1 VVVAGLEGTMVP
13 GTAEGRLNKSQEAA
27 AQKFDSSRIVMA
39 VRAHASDDD
48 KHDHDHDRDRDRDH
62 HCDQDQDRDRDPD
75 ETYDQTRGHDFDLA
89 HQAGR
94 CIASSDTV
102 AADGVRAREL
112 YKYFRP
118 PSTAPEVP
126 DTVLTAHVQLLAWRL
141 NAQRAMVSLIDRETQ
156 YFVAEGTKTLSL
168 DNALEHENPHDAN
181 WVLQGAQCVDVP
193 KAGRLCEYTIAT
205 PPPSDGGPACFEVL
219 DLSKDDRF
227 NMLDFV
233 RGPPYFRYY
242 VGVPLR
248 TKKGVNIGS
257 IFAMDDCARE
267 PISHSARHF
276 LGVMG
281 DNVVQHLEMLK
292 EKKDNQRSTTMT
304 RCLSAFVDPEHQVR
318 TRRRRSSARS
328 SPARSV
334 KSHASQQ
341 PQRPTRTD
349 PCASPSDSDSSSG
362 RRVEMDENL
371 STFKRAA
378 ELLREGLD
386 VEEGGGGVVF
396 LDTMAARTK
405 YATTAG
411 GVSDGHDSGKE
422 EPGWRVSVH
431 PTQPK
436 SGHLHASHNRP
447 AAILAQSHSSQHGQ
461 SSPSQKQFLP
471 MTTAEL
477 SALVKR
483 HPRGKRFTFEHDG
496 VLVSSSSD
504 EQAAAADLPTA
515 PMHKRTTA
523 SKTETDLLKR
533 SFPTARQII
542 FLPLWDSSTSRW
554 SACFAYNCCDFR
566 NFSHNPE
573 FLHCIAFN
581 NCVITEI
588 LRLATVIADQQKS
601 DFIGSISHE
610 FRSPLHGILAS
621 CEFLGDTDCT
631 SFQKSLIDTADG
643 CARTLLDTINMVL
656 DYSKINMLEKNV
668 SRAKRSKRDTLWGGD
683 TSINAGLQTH
693 LNIYG
698 DVNVAAVTEEVVEG
712 VATGHFFKDSVTNL
726 DVHEMTDAATD
737 GGKLSNTGGSI
748 QRPNVNII
756 LDIPQRE
763 WTFWSQAGALRRIVM
778 NLFGNS

>member
-1 VVVAGLEGTMVP
+1 
-13 GTAEGRLNKSQEAA
+13 
-27 AQKFDSSRIVMA
+27 MA
-39 VRAHASDDD
+39 VDDA
-48 KHDHDHDRDRDRDH
+48 
-62 HCDQDQDRDRDPD
+62 PAP
-75 ETYDQTRGHDFDLA
+75 A
-89 HQAGR
+89 HQADR
-94 CIASSDTV
+94 CTV
-102 AADGVRAREL
+102 SKTTVSADGVRAREL

-118 PSTAPEVP
+118 PSPSTALDAP
-126 DTVLTAHVQLLAWRL
+126 DTVLTAHAQLIAWRL

-156 YFVAEGTKTLSL
+156 YFVAESTKTLNL
-168 DNALEHENPHDAN
+168 DNALKHENPDDAN
-181 WVLQGAQCVDVP
+181 WVLQGVQCVDVP

-205 PPPSDGGPACFEVL
+205 HPPPDGGPACFEVL

-227 NMLDFV
+227 NTLEFV
-233 RGPPYFRYY
+233 RGPPHFRYY

-257 IFAMDDCARE
+257 IFAMDNHARD
-267 PISHSARHF
+267 PISDSAKHF

-292 EKKDNQRSTTMT
+292 EKKDNQRSTTMN
-304 RCLSAFVDPEHQVR
+304 RCLSAFVDPEHQAR
-318 TRRRRSSARS
+318 TRRRRSSPHS
-328 SPARSV
+328 SPTRS
-334 KSHASQQ
+334 KKTYSSQ
-341 PQRPTRTD
+341 PSS
-349 PCASPSDSDSSSG
+349 SPYDSDSSLG
-362 RRVEMDENL
+362 HRVEMDENL
-371 STFKRAA
+371 NTFRRAA
-378 ELLREGLD
+378 ELLREALD

-405 YATTAG
+405 HRSSFNHVSSAG
-411 GVSDGHDSGKE
+411 EASSSQESGKE
-422 EPGWRVSVH
+422 EPGWRVSVQ

-436 SGHLHASHNRP
+436 SGHLHAPHSRP
-447 AAILAQSHSSQHGQ
+447 AAILAQSHSPQQGRPDFSR
-461 SSPSQKQFLP
+461 PQFLP
-471 MTTAEL
+471 MSTAEL
-477 SALVKR
+477 STLIKR
-483 HPRGKRFTFEHDG
+483 HPRGKRFTFAHNG
-496 VLVSSSSD
+496 VLVASSSD
-504 EQAAAADLPTA
+504 EQSAAADSFEVPKS
-515 PMHKRTTA
+515 KRTTA

-533 SFPTARQII
+533 SFPTARQIV
-542 FLPLWDSSTSRW
+542 FLPLWDSTTSRW
-554 SACFAYNCCDFR
+554 SACFGYNCCDFR

-573 FLHCIAFN
+573 FLYCIAFS

-588 LRLATVIADQQKS
+588 SRLATVIADQQKS

-631 SFQKSLIDTADG
+631 TFQRSLVDTADG

-668 SRAKRSKRDTLWGGD
+668 SKAKRSKRDTLWGGD

-698 DVNVAAVTEEVVEG
+698 DVDIAAITEEVVEG

-726 DVHEMTDAATD
+726 DVHELMDAAPE
-737 GGKLSNTGGSI
+737 GGKLSNITNGTSV
-748 QRPNVNII
+748 QRPKVNII